1 MSAGIPAFSKVLT
14 RPALAQE
21 AGPPGGQV
29 GAVGGR
35 AEEELYPAKGLPEG
49 GQLEIRLSATI
60 CTSDPDQ
67 LEVAHPMRPFD
78 LESWIVGGKG
88 HSQASNAGGP
98 GELQPPILADWA
110 AKRLVT
116 EP

>member
-1 MSAGIPAFSKVLT
+1 MA
-14 RPALAQE
+14 E
-21 AGPPGGQV
+21 GQ
-29 GAVGGR
+29 R
-35 AEEELYPAKGLPEG
+35 KGSTLRRDYPEG
-49 GQLEIRLSATI
+49 GRLEIRLSSTI
-60 CTSDPDQ
+60 YPSDPDQ

-78 LESWIVGGKG
+78 LESWIVEGTG

-98 GELQPPILADWA
+98 RELQPPVLADWA